1 MYVTVS
7 SPFLSVIFVTT
18 KEFRAAIDTLYGL
31 VPPVI
36 ASPSGS
42 HGLRRRLVTL
52 GVIVIL
58 ADGSGGIQLSSF
70 P

>member
-1 MYVTVS
+1 MNVTVS
-7 SPFLSVIFVTT
+7 SLFPSVIFVTT
-18 KEFRAAIDTLYGL
+18 EEFSAAIDTLYGL

-42 HGLRRRLVTL
+42 HGLRRRPVTL

-58 ADGSGGIQLSSF
+58 ADGFGGIQLSSF